1 MKRRLEYIF
10 YRVIYG
16 TKKRLGLDYDK
27 SYAKAMYV
35 AWTGKHL
42 HLHNPKRFNEKIQW
56 IKLYYRRNI
65 MTQLADKY
73 AVREWIK
80 DTIGEEYLIPLLG
93 VYDSFDEIDF
103 DKLPNEFVLKCNHDC
118 DSVIIVKDKSTLDLN
133 AARDK
138 INYCLSRNYY
148 YFAQEW
154 VYKNIPPK
162 IVIEKLLENDSNNR
176 LNDYKFFCFN
186 GEPRLMYVN
195 LRDMNTKNG
204 SFPINYYDMEFSLL
218 PISQTQHPN
227 VNASVN
233 KPIHFEKMKD
243 LAKTLS
249 QDFPFVRVD
258 FYEVNNR
265 VYFGEMT
272 FYPTGGFNE
281 LHPDEWN
288 DTLGS
293 WITLPPKKII
303 EN

>member
-1 MKRRLEYIF
+1 MKRRLEYLF
-10 YRVIYG
+10 YRGIYG

-118 DSVIIVKDKSTLDLN
+118 DSVIVVKDKSSLDVD
-133 AARDK
+133 AAREK
-138 INYCLSRNYY
+138 LSSCLSRNYY

-162 IVIEKLLENDSNNR
+162 IVIEKLLKDNTTDKIK
-176 LNDYKFFCFN
+176 DYKFFCFN
-186 GEPRLMYVN
+186 GEPRIIYVSLN
-195 LRDMNTKNG
+195 DVIIDGKYA
-204 SFPINYYDMEFSLL
+204 IDYYDINFDKL
-218 PISQTQHPN
+218 PITHRTHPN
-227 VNASVN
+227 SNV
-233 KPIHFEKMKD
+233 
-243 LAKTLS
+243 TLS
-249 QDFPFVRVD
+249 KPFCLNKMVELASALSKEFPFVRVD
-258 FYEVNNR
+258 FYEVNR
-265 VYFGEMT
+265 KIYFGEMT
-272 FYPTGGFNE
+272 FYPTGGFGD
-281 LHPDEWN
+281 LKPDKWN
-288 DTLGS
+288 DILGS
-293 WITLPPKKII
+293 WLQLPSKKII
-303 EN
+303 D